1 MKYLLDTDICIYII
15 KKKPEQV
22 IKRLVRHDISNI
34 SISAI
39 TLSEL
44 EYGAQKSTN
53 KERNQLALSEF
64 LSPITILPYDD
75 NVAQSYGKVRAFLE
89 KEGIVIGPLD
99 MLIGAHALACKAILV
114 TNNNREFDRIP
125 GLKVENWCL

>member
-44 EYGAQKSTN
+44 EYGAEKSSN
-53 KERNQLALSEF
+53 KERNKLALSEF

-99 MLIGAHALACKAILV
+99 MLIGAHALASKAILV

-125 GLKVENWCL
+125 GLKVENWCS